1 MLYIQLQEMRPNSL
15 PKDLHSL
22 CFFFFFLHVSY
33 SGVCILLFSVRF
45 FVCFLF
51 VIKTIVSESRSV
63 VSDSVTPWTVACQA
77 PLSMEFSRQEYCHA
91 LLQEIFPTQ
100 GLNPGLPHCRQ
111 ILYHLS
117 HQGMLQKH
125 ILSPGAGTK
134 NQTLILEIC
143 LIRVTKKTT
152 LRIHKCETFNKGQ
165 MQ

>member
-1 MLYIQLQEMRPNSL
+1 MSCKFEDIIARGVPFSTSVLDWVYYYTLFVSSDRTAIL
-15 PKDLHSL
+15 PLHL
-22 CFFFFFLHVSY
+22 C
-33 SGVCILLFSVRF
+33 LLF
-45 FVCFLF
+45 
-51 VIKTIVSESRSV
+51 SRSV

-111 ILYHLS
+111 ILYRLS